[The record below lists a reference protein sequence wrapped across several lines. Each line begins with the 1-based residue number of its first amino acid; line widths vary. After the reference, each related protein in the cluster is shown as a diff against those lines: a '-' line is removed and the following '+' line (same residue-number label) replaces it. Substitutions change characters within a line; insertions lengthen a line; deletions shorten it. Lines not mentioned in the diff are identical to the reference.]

1 MENEK
6 FDNGWKNSGNKGF
19 TIITIDLCIKCVN
32 STRTCGKR
40 H

>member
-6 FDNGWKNSGNKGF
+6 FDNGWKDFDNKEF
-19 TIITIDLCIKCVN
+19 IIITIDLCIKCIN
-32 STRTCGKR
+32 SARTRDKR

>member
-6 FDNGWKNSGNKGF
+6 FDNGRKDFDNKEF
-19 TIITIDLCIKCVN
+19 VIITIDLYIKCIN
-32 STRTCGKR
+32 SARTCDKR